1 MTTAASAKAPGATVA
16 ETEALHSRYLQAQP
30 MWKIVLGQFAEHRMA
45 VAGLCVIVFFLAVAL
60 FAPLISA
67 VTGLDPDRQNVL
79 NRFQPVGSWVYASSY
94 ERELR
99 VERFLRAGNREAL
112 EAHLHGL
119 NLWEIEA
126 AREDLLYD
134 LVIHYSP
141 TELRTLLESLAAPDH
156 LAQDLA
162 EFQRVVGGF
171 RSFHLF
177 GTDQLGRDV
186 LIRLVYG
193 TRVSITVGLLV
204 AIIAGLIGLVV
215 GSLSGYYGG
224 RIDAVLMRITDALLA
239 LPILV
244 VLIVVSA
251 IDMNKVLGGTPLAFI
266 VDHQYESV
274 IKMVIILC
282 VFSWMQAARLV
293 RGSILSIKEQ
303 EFVLAARVL
312 GARDR
317 TIIGAHIVPNVI
329 APLLVAVTLGIGNAI
344 LFEAALSFLG
354 LGIQPPTASWGNM
367 LNNAQEMVQHAPM
380 LAVLPGLLILFTVI
394 SFNYMGDGL
403 RDAIDPK
410 GIRR

>member
-1 MTTAASAKAPGATVA
+1 MSTMDGVSPAISEAAR
-16 ETEALHSRYLQAQP
+16 SRYLEAQP

-45 VAGLCVIVFFLAVAL
+45 VAGLFVIMLFLAVAL
-60 FAPLISA
+60 LAPLISA

-79 NRFQPVGSWVYASSY
+79 NRYQPLASWVNASTY
-94 ERELR
+94 QRELQ
-99 VERFLRAGNREAL
+99 VERFIRTGNRQAFEAY
-112 EAHLHGL
+112 LHGL
-119 NLWEIEA
+119 
-126 AREDLLYD
+126 R
-134 LVIHYSP
+134 
-141 TELRTLLESLAAPDH
+141 LLEFDVERSDVLYELVTQYDPPQLRELLQVLPAPRDAAVR
-156 LAQDLA
+156 QDLA
-162 EFQRVVGGF
+162 EFERVVRSS
-171 RSFHLF
+171 RSFHLL
-177 GTDQLGRDV
+177 GTDELGRDV

-204 AIIAGLIGLVV
+204 AFMAGLIGLVV
-215 GSLSGYYGG
+215 GSLAGFYGG
-224 RIDAVLMRITDALLA
+224 RTDSVLMRITDALLA

-251 IDMNKVLGGTPLAFI
+251 IDMEKLLGGTPFAFI

-274 IKMVIILC
+274 IKMVLILC

-303 EFVLAARVL
+303 EFILAARVL

-354 LGIQPPTASWGNM
+354 LGIQPPTPSWGNM
-367 LNNAQEMVQHAPM
+367 LHNAQDMVQHAPM

-394 SFNYMGDGL
+394 SFNYVGDGL

-410 GIRR
+410 AIRR

>member
-1 MTTAASAKAPGATVA
+1 VSSI
-16 ETEALHSRYLQAQP
+16 EHQQAQP
-30 MWKIVLGQFAEHRMA
+30 MWRLVLDQFAEHRMA
-45 VAGLCVIVFFLAVAL
+45 VLGTCVIMLLLIVAL
-60 FAPLISA
+60 LAPLISA

-79 NRFQPVGSWVYASSY
+79 NRYQPLASWADVSGHEREMQVERYLRAGSRDGLATYLQAVGVLDFEVAQEDLFYELVTRYSSY
-94 ERELR
+94 EL
-99 VERFLRAGNREAL
+99 ERLLG
-112 EAHLHGL
+112 GL
-119 NLWEIEA
+119 NVPDDL
-126 AREDLLYD
+126 ARE
-134 LVIHYSP
+134 I
-141 TELRTLLESLAAPDH
+141 
-156 LAQDLA
+156 A
-162 EFQRVVGGF
+162 EFQRVVAGF

-193 TRVSITVGLLV
+193 TRVSVTVGLLV
-204 AIIAGLIGLVV
+204 ALIAGLIGLVV
-215 GSLSGYYGG
+215 GSLAGFYGG
-224 RIDAVLMRITDALLA
+224 RIDTVLMRITDALLA

-251 IDMNKVLGGTPLAFI
+251 IDTNKALGGTPLALI

-293 RGSILSIKEQ
+293 RGSILAIKEQ
-303 EFVLAARVL
+303 EFILAARVL

-317 TIIGAHIVPNVI
+317 TIIAAHIVPNVV

-354 LGIQPPTASWGNM
+354 LGIQPPTPSWGNM

>member
-1 MTTAASAKAPGATVA
+1 
-16 ETEALHSRYLQAQP
+16 
-30 MWKIVLGQFAEHRMA
+30 MWRMVLAQFAEHRMA
-45 VAGLCVIVFFLAVAL
+45 VAGVCVIGFFLAVAL
-60 FAPLISA
+60 LAPLISA

-79 NRFQPVGSWVYASSY
+79 NRYQPLASWVDASTSQ
-94 ERELR
+94 RELQ
-99 VERFLRAGNREAL
+99 VERFLRSGNREAL
-112 EAHLHGL
+112 ETHLQGL
-119 NLWEIEA
+119 GVLDFA
-126 AREDLLYD
+126 VAREDLLYE
-134 LVIHYSP
+134 LVVHYPP
-141 TELRTLLESLAAPDH
+141 TELQALLASLNPPDDAA
-156 LAQDLA
+156 AARDLV
-162 EFQRVVGGF
+162 EFQRLAGGL
-171 RSFHLF
+171 RSFHLL

-224 RIDAVLMRITDALLA
+224 RTDMVLMRITDALLA

-251 IDMNKVLGGTPLAFI
+251 IDMQKVLGGTPLAFI

-303 EFVLAARVL
+303 EFILAARVL

-317 TIIGAHIVPNVI
+317 TIIGAHIVPNVV

-354 LGIQPPTASWGNM
+354 LGIQPPTPSWGNM

>member
-1 MTTAASAKAPGATVA
+1 MTAMTTEAAT
-16 ETEALHSRYLQAQP
+16 TELVRSKYLEAQP

-45 VAGLCVIVFFLAVAL
+45 VAGLFVIVFFLAVAVL
-60 FAPLISA
+60 APVISA

-79 NRFQPVGSWVYASSY
+79 NRYQPLASWVDASTY
-94 ERELR
+94 QRELR
-99 VERFLRAGNREAL
+99 VETFLRSGNRDAFEAYV
-112 EAHLHGL
+112 HRMGL
-119 NLWEIEA
+119 LGFTVD
-126 AREDLLYD
+126 RDDVLYELATQFD
-134 LVIHYSP
+134 PV
-141 TELRTLLESLAAPDH
+141 ELRTVLQSLPAPAD
-156 LAQDLA
+156 AQVRQDLA
-162 EFQRVVGGF
+162 EFERLARGF
-171 RSFHLF
+171 RSFHLL
-177 GTDQLGRDV
+177 GTDELGRDV

-204 AIIAGLIGLVV
+204 AFMAGLIGLVV

-224 RIDAVLMRITDALLA
+224 RTDAVLMRITDALLA

-251 IDMNKVLGGTPLAFI
+251 IDMEKLLGGTPLAFI

-274 IKMVIILC
+274 IKMVLILC

-303 EFVLAARVL
+303 EFILAARVL

-354 LGIQPPTASWGNM
+354 LGIQPPTPSWGNM
-367 LNNAQEMVQHAPM
+367 LHNAQDMVQHAPM
-380 LAVLPGLLILFTVI
+380 LAILPGLLILFTVI
-394 SFNYMGDGL
+394 SFNYVGDGL

-410 GIRR
+410 AIRR